1 MRAYRL
7 AYDGRPFHGFQRQPD
22 VRTVEGTLFDA
33 LDALEVTDGEKP
45 TGYAAAGRTDAGV
58 SARNQTVAFEAPTWL
73 TPRALN
79 GELPG
84 AVRAWAAAHV
94 GAAFH
99 ATADA
104 DRRTYRYYLHAP
116 EADDDAAD
124 TALSGVAGEHD
135 FHNLTP
141 DDEGT
146 IRTLEAGVE
155 RDGAFLVIEVA
166 AGGFP
171 RQLVR
176 RLVTLVREEATGTAG
191 LERIDRVLAREPLPG
206 PEGVQPASP
215 EPLVLWDVEYGFDFE
230 VDPEAAGSAEE
241 VFDELYR
248 DRLARATVAEA
259 IRGGLSFDS

>member
-7 AYDGRPFHGFQRQPD
+7 AYDGRPFRGFQRQPD

-58 SARNQTVAFEAPTWL
+58 SARAQTVAFEAPTWL

-84 AVRAWAAAHV
+84 AVRAWAAADV

-116 EADDDAAD
+116 EADDEAAD

-146 IRTLEAGVE
+146 IRTLSTALDREGP
-155 RDGAFLVIEVA
+155 FLVFEVSA
-166 AGGFP
+166 AGFP

-176 RLVTLVREEATGTAG
+176 RLVTVVAEVTRGAAG
-191 LERIDRVLAREPLPG
+191 PERVDRALAREPLPG
-206 PEGVQPASP
+206 PEGVEPAPP
-215 EPLVLWDVEYGFDFE
+215 EPLVLWDVEYGVDFE
-230 VDPEAAGSAEE
+230 VDREAAASARA
-241 VFDELYR
+241 VFADWYR
-248 DRLARATVAEA
+248 AHLARATVADA
-259 IRGGLSFDS
+259 IREGLAFEI